1 MIKIV
6 NLTKSFGGHKVLD
19 GINLTMPTGQITVV
33 IGKSGVGKSVLLKHI
48 IGLLK
53 PDSGQI
59 IVAGQDISLLAGRQL
74 RQFKRRFGVLFQG
87 GALFDSLNVFENIA
101 FPLRE
106 KTRINK
112 DKIRERVLFELEQV
126 DLSGVENKFPA
137 ELSGGMKK
145 RVALAR
151 CLVMDPEIMLFD
163 EPTTGLD
170 PITAHAINQLIH
182 DTHQR
187 LQFTGIIITH
197 DITQMLSIVQK
208 VALLN
213 GGTIEV
219 CGTPDEMLVSKNL
232 LIRQFINGSTGGF
245 INHFEKGKGNA

>member
-1 MIKIV
+1 MIKII

-19 GINLTMPTGQITVV
+19 GINLTIPTGQITVV

-59 IVAGQDISLLAGRQL
+59 FVDGQEMSLLAGRQL
-74 RQFKRRFGVLFQG
+74 QQFKRRFGVLFQG

-106 KTRINK
+106 KTRLTEAEIAK
-112 DKIRERVLFELEQV
+112 RVRARLVQMSLTSE
-126 DLSGVENKFPA
+126 VETKFPD

-151 CLVMDPEIMLFD
+151 AMIQEPEIMFYD
-163 EPTTGLD
+163 EPVTGLD
-170 PITAHAINQLIH
+170 PPMTNTVFHLITK
-182 DTHQR
+182 THQESGYTA
-187 LQFTGIIITH
+187 LMVSH
-197 DITQMLSIVQK
+197 DIPEVFSVAHQVAMLHKGRII
-208 VALLN
+208 AA
-213 GGTIEV
+213 
-219 CGTPDEMLVSKNL
+219 GTPEEIQNHTDPMVQSF
-232 LIRQFINGSTGGF
+232 IRGEVDFLEG
-245 INHFEKGKGNA
+245 

>member
-6 NLTKSFGGHKVLD
+6 NLTKSFDGHKVLD
-19 GINLTMPTGQITVV
+19 GINLTLPTGQITVV

-59 IVAGQDISLLAGRQL
+59 FVDGQEMSQLTGRQL
-74 RQFKRRFGVLFQG
+74 RQFKRRFAVLFQG

-106 KTRINK
+106 KTRLNEAEIAK
-112 DKIRERVLFELEQV
+112 RVRERLVQMS
-126 DLSGVENKFPA
+126 LSSEVETKFPD

-151 CLVMDPEIMLFD
+151 AMIQEPEIMFYD
-163 EPTTGLD
+163 EPVTGLD
-170 PITAHAINQLIH
+170 PPMTNTVFHLITK
-182 DTHQR
+182 THQESGYTA
-187 LQFTGIIITH
+187 FMVSH
-197 DITQMLSIVQK
+197 DIPEVFSVAHHVAMLHKGRII
-208 VALLN
+208 AA
-213 GGTIEV
+213 
-219 CGTPDEMLVSKNL
+219 GTPGEIQNHPDPMVQSF
-232 LIRQFINGSTGGF
+232 IRGEVDFLEG
-245 INHFEKGKGNA
+245 